1 MIVLTS
7 KREFSSG
14 VKSTTYFDRVD
25 MEKQV
30 GLYKIIIIL
39 KCGVSR
45 GSGATFKL
53 LYKQNIILDFQKRLF
68 FE

>member
-1 MIVLTS
+1 
-7 KREFSSG
+7 
-14 VKSTTYFDRVD
+14 

-53 LYKQNIILDFQKRLF
+53 LYKQNIMLDFQKRLF
-68 FE
+68 FWVDSLYFVANGEIFSKQL